1 MILIPLEQIPN
12 QEFEIILNNQDC
24 TIHLFLRGDYLY
36 LDLMLD
42 NESVFYGAICY
53 DRTKILPVNSIFKG
67 NFIFI
72 DNLGRHKPE
81 YEKLNERYK
90 LYYLTSD
97 EVIEFDTLLF
107 ASDSEES
114 KTRSMW
120 SVYEF

>member
-36 LDLMLD
+36 LNLSLD
-42 NESVFYGAICY
+42 NEPVFYGAICY

-72 DNLGRHKPE
+72 DNLGSSNPE
-81 YEKLNERYK
+81 YTKLNDRYK
-90 LYYLTSD
+90 LYYLTND
-97 EVIEFDTLLF
+97 EVSEFNNLIL
-107 ASDSEES
+107 
-114 KTRSMW
+114 R
-120 SVYEF
+120 V

>member
-1 MILIPLEQIPN
+1 MIEVPLEQIPN
-12 QEFEIILNNQDC
+12 QIFEIILNNQDC
-24 TIHLFLRGDYLY
+24 TIHMFLRGDYLY

-42 NESVFYGAICY
+42 NEPVFYGAICY

-81 YEKLNERYK
+81 YEKLNDRYK

-97 EVIEFDTLLF
+97 EVIEFDNLQ
-107 ASDSEES
+107 SGSS
-114 KTRSMW
+114 I
-120 SVYEF
+120 

>member
-12 QEFEIILNNQDC
+12 QEFEIILNNQSC

-42 NESVFYGAICY
+42 NEPVFYGAICY

-72 DNLGRHKPE
+72 DNLSSSNPE
-81 YEKLNERYK
+81 YTKLNE
-90 LYYLTSD
+90 
-97 EVIEFDTLLF
+97 EV
-107 ASDSEES
+107 S
-114 KTRSMW
+114 
-120 SVYEF
+120 YEFYKKRHKSYISAWNRQL

>member
-12 QEFEIILNNQDC
+12 QEFEIILNNQSR

-42 NESVFYGAICY
+42 NEPVFYGAICY

-72 DNLGRHKPE
+72 DNLSDNPE
-81 YEKLNERYK
+81 YTKLNERYE
-90 LYYLTSD
+90 LYYLD
-97 EVIEFDTLLF
+97 EKEIATFDNLQLGSVI
-107 ASDSEES
+107 
-114 KTRSMW
+114 
-120 SVYEF
+120 

>member
-1 MILIPLEQIPN
+1 MIKIPLEQIPN

-42 NESVFYGAICY
+42 NEPVFYGAICY

-81 YEKLNERYK
+81 YTKLNERYE
-90 LYYLTSD
+90 LYYLD
-97 EVIEFDTLLF
+97 EKEVIEFDTLSF
-107 ASDSEES
+107 ASDSEEI
-114 KTRSMW
+114 
-120 SVYEF
+120 Y

>member
-12 QEFEIILNNQDC
+12 QEFEIILNNQSC

-42 NESVFYGAICY
+42 NDPVFYGAICY

-72 DNLGRHKPE
+72 DNLSSSNPE
-81 YEKLNERYK
+81 YTKLNERYE
-90 LYYLTSD
+90 LYYLD
-97 EVIEFDTLLF
+97 EKEIATFDNLQLGSVI
-107 ASDSEES
+107 
-114 KTRSMW
+114 
-120 SVYEF
+120 